1 MRALCYDTR
10 SLGTGERRLP
20 APWRFGERI
29 MNDLKLQIGASK
41 AGRRFIAQMR
51 YFNEGD
57 FRKLRGFM
65 RSGYYDLVLMEN
77 PVERR
82 LLDLKATRRLHGRLK
97 VASVEVAEDYAL
109 QLIMTGE
116 KRGEQLRLRLTVNES
131 YPHQITHYSLAPLIE
146 EGEAAT

>member
-1 MRALCYDTR
+1 M
-10 SLGTGERRLP
+10 S
-20 APWRFGERI
+20 
-29 MNDLKLQIGASK
+29 DLKSQIGASK

-51 YFNEGD
+51 YLNDGD

-97 VASVEVAEDYAL
+97 VAQVETAEDYAI
-109 QLIMTGE
+109 QLIMQAE
-116 KRGEQLRLRLTVNES
+116 KVGARLRMRLTVNES
-131 YPHQITHYSLAPLIE
+131 YPHQITHYSLEPIAGGDDGCHE
-146 EGEAAT
+146 D